1 LSNIK
6 KYTDMADSDAAHRWR
21 AKALEAFAVAREM
34 SDPQAK
40 AVMVKI
46 ANGYEH
52 LALLT
57 ARGPPKGEQS
67 DWPEPPQTSAEEQP

>member
-1 LSNIK
+1 
-6 KYTDMADSDAAHRWR
+6 
-21 AKALEAFAVAREM
+21 M

-52 LALLT
+52 LAQLT